1 MYDITKIDC
10 DDEYNPQSVIEV
22 EVQTTISRSSRFLD
36 SFIEFVRKESPDILT
51 KTLNRFKDRL
61 TGFEHANL
69 DHVSF
74 DKTPKNFEAFPDIFR
89 HIRAVSL
96 SLLRYNECIA
106 TEKDGKISV
115 TYWNYVR
122 SYLIPLYHLAQTLV
136 DVVPREQGIDLYQ
149 RSVDYETDQ
158 TEKID
163 ESITCLEDF
172 FRLAF
177 SKGTP
182 ALSRITFLTEKG
194 IAGVKITRCLW
205 VDILKEFD
213 DPKISYAVAC
223 HYDLHAARYINK
235 NFRLTRKKT
244 LMQGNGFC
252 DFCWHDISID
262 KEMKHLSD
270 DFWQEL
276 DDLAKNRSRL

>member
-1 MYDITKIDC
+1 MNVLQPKRM
-10 DDEYNPQSVIEV
+10 V
-22 EVQTTISRSSRFLD
+22 RFL
-36 SFIEFVRKESPDILT
+36 SLIGIMFVH
-51 KTLNRFKDRL
+51 TL
-61 TGFEHANL
+61 
-69 DHVSF
+69 
-74 DKTPKNFEAFPDIFR
+74 FP
-89 HIRAVSL
+89 STT
-96 SLLRYNECIA
+96 LLRLWSMLFQEN
-106 TEKDGKISV
+106 KG
-115 TYWNYVR
+115 
-122 SYLIPLYHLAQTLV
+122 LIFIR
-136 DVVPREQGIDLYQ
+136 D
-149 RSVDYETDQ
+149 ETDQ

-223 HYDLHAARYINK
+223 HHDLHAARYINK